1 MDFIP
6 LDNEEPVK
14 SFEKKRSDESSVG
27 WPWKGHK
34 LGGIAIVQARAVEGY
49 ELAYAGAKR
58 QHQTC

>member
-14 SFEKKRSDESSVG
+14 RCEKRSEESSVG

-34 LGGIAIVQARAVEGY
+34 LGSIAIVQARADEGH
-49 ELAYAGAKR
+49 ELGYAGANR